1 MLKVLPIQSKLQQEE
16 LCLRCGVT
24 YNPDLLAYAAYDD
37 ATLLGICQFKLTNE
51 GGILY
56 DLSPAEGTSSF
67 EGLFIMGRG
76 TLNFID
82 LCGVR
87 NAFFR
92 GEVKDER
99 LLLAIGFQKTT
110 DGEYKVNLEGFFTA
124 HDHDSSPSTGHSNS

>member
-51 GGILY
+51 GGVLY
-56 DLSPAEGTSSF
+56 DLSPAEGTNSF

>member
-16 LCLRCGVT
+16 ICLHCGVT
-24 YNPDLLAYAAYDD
+24 YHPDLLAYAAYDD
-37 ATLLGICQFKLTNE
+37 ATLLGVCQFKLTDE

-56 DLSPAEGTSSF
+56 DLSPAEGTDSF

-87 NAFFR
+87 TAFYR
-92 GEVKDER
+92 GEVKNER
-99 LLLAIGFQKTT
+99 LLLAVGFQKNEN
-110 DGEYKVNLEGFFTA
+110 GEYAVNLEGFFTA
-124 HDHDSSPSTGHSNS
+124 HDHGEAH